1 MKATSGS
8 VEVQGRIASL
18 LELGAGFN
26 PELTGRENV
35 FLNAALM
42 MIPERET
49 RESIDDIRTF
59 ADIGEYFDQPVKHY
73 SSGMFARLAFSSA
86 IHVNPDVFIV
96 DEALSVGDAG
106 FQNRC
111 FEKIQNFISQGK
123 TMLFVSHNTDQLL
136 KVCDRGIVLHDG
148 KVECIGHIKTAVQEY
163 ENLISGAVYAKN
175 RPAVDTKAERARE
188 LKTPF
193 DRLYAHPNYNTSE
206 FRMGSRKAE
215 IFDCDVIVNSVA
227 NLK

>member
-1 MKATSGS
+1 MHQSAKSRFKSALLNSVGSGSREFWALNNVTFDIFRGEIVGILGRNGSGKSTLLQVICSIMKATSGS

-123 TMLFVSHNTDQLL
+123 NNAFCFSQ
-136 KVCDRGIVLHDG
+136 
-148 KVECIGHIKTAVQEY
+148 Y
-163 ENLISGAVYAKN
+163 
-175 RPAVDTKAERARE
+175 
-188 LKTPF
+188 
-193 DRLYAHPNYNTSE
+193 
-206 FRMGSRKAE
+206 
-215 IFDCDVIVNSVA
+215 
-227 NLK
+227 